1 MLFRQIE
8 RRKSPLTENLILRA
22 SPNLLCIC
30 VDADG
35 SDYFYRM
42 YHCLTETPIVSHEL
56 GYLILE
62 ADNVFGRVRCPQAA
76 VADRSF
82 RDRSTRAENFVPE
95 ERNLPMCEHDLT
107 NRRGEKGTFVV
118 HVQYRQ
124 NATWQGTVVWAD
136 KNKSQQ
142 FRSALELMKLIDSA
156 LDESE
161 A

>member
-1 MLFRQIE
+1 MQ
-8 RRKSPLTENLILRA
+8 ENLILRA

-30 VDADG
+30 VDDAG
-35 SDYFYRM
+35 GEYSYRM
-42 YHCLTETPIVSHEL
+42 YHCLTETPIVSNEL
-56 GYLILE
+56 GYLILM
-62 ADNVFGRVRCPQAA
+62 ADDAFGRARCPQASMA
-76 VADRSF
+76 VRSF
-82 RDRSTRAENFVPE
+82 RERSGGTADPAAT
-95 ERNLPMCEHDLT
+95 ERNLSMCEHDLT

-136 KNKSQQ
+136 RNKSQQ

>member
-1 MLFRQIE
+1 MQ
-8 RRKSPLTENLILRA
+8 KNLVLRA

-30 VDADG
+30 VDANG
-35 SDYFYRM
+35 GEYSYRM
-42 YHCLTETPIVSHEL
+42 YHCLTEVPIVSNEL
-56 GYLILE
+56 GYLILK
-62 ADNVFGRVRCPQAA
+62 ADDVFCRARCPQASVTPRRFRERPGEA
-76 VADRSF
+76 VNP
-82 RDRSTRAENFVPE
+82 AET
-95 ERNLPMCEHDLT
+95 ERNLSMCEHDLT

-136 KNKSQQ
+136 KNKSLQ
-142 FRSALELMKLIDSA
+142 FRSALELMKIIDSA

>member
-1 MLFRQIE
+1 MR
-8 RRKSPLTENLILRA
+8 ENLVLRA

-30 VDADG
+30 VDAEG
-35 SDYFYRM
+35 GEYSYRM
-42 YHCLTETPIVSHEL
+42 YHCLTETPVVSNEL
-56 GYLILE
+56 GCLILA
-62 ADNVFGRVRCPQAA
+62 ADDVFGRARCPQAS
-76 VADRSF
+76 VAARNF
-82 RDRSTRAENFVPE
+82 RERAGGSADSTAT

-107 NRRGEKGTFVV
+107 NHRGEKGTFVV

>member
-1 MLFRQIE
+1 
-8 RRKSPLTENLILRA
+8 
-22 SPNLLCIC
+22 
-30 VDADG
+30 
-35 SDYFYRM
+35 
-42 YHCLTETPIVSHEL
+42 
-56 GYLILE
+56 
-62 ADNVFGRVRCPQAA
+62 
-76 VADRSF
+76 
-82 RDRSTRAENFVPE
+82 
-95 ERNLPMCEHDLT
+95 MCEHDLT

-156 LDESE
+156 LDEGE